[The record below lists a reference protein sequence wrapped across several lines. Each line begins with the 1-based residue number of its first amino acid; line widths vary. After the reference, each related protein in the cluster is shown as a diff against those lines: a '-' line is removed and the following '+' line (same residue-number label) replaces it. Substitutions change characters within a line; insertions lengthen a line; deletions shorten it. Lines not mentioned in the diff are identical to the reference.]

1 MTTHT
6 PETIAEH
13 GLSPDEYADITRHL
27 EREPNLLELGIFS
40 VMWSE
45 HCSYKSSRRH
55 LKRLPTTGPQVI
67 HGPGENA
74 GVVDIGDG
82 QAVVFKMESHNHPS
96 FIEPYQGAATGVGGI
111 MRDVFTMGARPVA
124 MLNALR
130 FGAMDHPKTKHLLSG
145 VVAGIGGYGN
155 CMGVPT
161 VGGETGFDPRYNG
174 NILVNA
180 MCVGIADQDKI
191 FLSAAKGAGN
201 PVVYVGSKTGRD
213 GIHGA
218 TMASAEFDEASEEKR
233 PTVQVGDP
241 FMEKRLLEACLEL
254 MADDAILAIQDM
266 GAAGLTSSSVE
277 MAAGGLAAGEGGL
290 HLKLDDVP
298 QREEAMTAYEMML
311 SESQER
317 MLMVLRPGA
326 EEKARAIF
334 DKWEVDFAVIGE
346 TTATGKLVIEHK
358 GAIECDLPLGPLAD
372 EAPNYDRPQEPAP
385 LPAPLEDPIVTFREC
400 QVHLTAGAQPLSD
413 IGDALIAETLRDQ
426 DAIGA
431 IGISQG
437 VKTMTIHARSVAG
450 ASEDVFASFKTAA
463 ENLEAAGAVTKVR
476 AEEEAS
482 EVNLADAPGGDSM
495 LLALSRLMASPDL
508 CSRAWVTEQYDHS
521 VMADTLVVGG
531 DASVVRVH
539 GTNKA
544 LAVTTDCT
552 PRYCAAD
559 PFEGG
564 KQAVAEA
571 IRNLSAV
578 GAEPLAITN
587 CLNFGNPE
595 KPEIMSQFARAI
607 DGMSE
612 ASLALGAPIVS
623 GNVSLYNETD
633 GAPIPPTPA
642 IGAVG
647 ILADATKHATIA
659 GAEMGDALVQ
669 IGVTRGHLGQS
680 LYMRTLFGHEDGTPP
695 PVDLSLED
703 TAGSFIR
710 KMISEERVSAVHD
723 VSDGGILVAAAEM
736 AISAGLGLAMTT
748 PVQARRA
755 AFWFGED
762 QGRYLV
768 AMSAE
773 SADNFVLKAAMA
785 GLQATRLG
793 IFGGTEI
800 ILDGANRLDLTALAA
815 AREATI
821 PALYQTDDGDPAMPM
836 QESEIKEMILEAMPD
851 AEVEIEDLAG
861 DGDHYRARI
870 VSAAFQGLNRVQQHQ
885 LVYKALKGKMGGVLH
900 ALALE
905 TQAK

>member
-1 MTTHT
+1 MTHSA
-6 PETIAEH
+6 ETIAEH
-13 GLSPDEYADITRHL
+13 GLTQDEYDRFCTSIG
-27 EREPNLLELGIFS
+27 REPSMLELGIVS

-55 LKRLPTTGPQVI
+55 LKTLPTEGPQVI

-82 QAVVFKMESHNHPS
+82 QAVIFKMESHNHPS

-124 MLNALR
+124 LLNALR
-130 FGAMDHPKTKHLLSG
+130 FGAIDHPKTKHLLSG

-174 NILVNA
+174 NTLVNA
-180 MCVGIADQDKI
+180 MCVGIADTDKI

-241 FMEKRLLEACLEL
+241 FMEKLLLEACLEL
-254 MADDAILAIQDM
+254 MAEDAIVAIQDM

-277 MAAGGLAAGEGGL
+277 MASGGLAQGEGGL

-298 QREEAMTAYEMML
+298 QREDGMTAYEMML

-317 MLMVLRPGA
+317 MLMVLKPGA
-326 EEKARAIF
+326 EDKARAIF
-334 DKWEVDFAVIGE
+334 EKWEVDFAVIGH
-346 TTATGKLVIEHK
+346 TTDSGRLVIEHK
-358 GAIECDLPLGPLAD
+358 GEVECDLPLGPLAD
-372 EAPNYDRPQEPAP
+372 EAPNYDRPQADLTP
-385 LPAPLEDPIVTFREC
+385 PAPLEDPSATFTDV
-400 QVHLTAGAQPLSD
+400 QVHLTKGERDLEEIA
-413 IGDALIAETLRDQ
+413 DALVSETLKGQ
-426 DAIGA
+426 DGVGA
-431 IGISQG
+431 VG
-437 VKTMTIHARSVAG
+437 VSHGVSTLTIHARTAFGADAG
-450 ASEDVFASFKTAA
+450 ALESFKTSAT
-463 ENLEAAGAVTKVR
+463 NLETAGAVTKVR
-476 AEEEAS
+476 VEDETV
-482 EVNLADAPGGDSM
+482 EVNLANSPGGDTM
-495 LLALSRLMASPDL
+495 LLALSRLMASPEL
-508 CSRAWVTEQYDHS
+508 CSRRWITQQYDHT
-521 VMADTLVVGG
+521 VMADTLITGG

-544 LAVTTDCT
+544 LAVSADCT
-552 PRYCAAD
+552 PRYCTVD
-559 PFEGG
+559 PVAGG

-571 IRNLSAV
+571 CRNLSAV

-595 KPEIMSQFARAI
+595 KPEIMAGFVGCI
-607 DGMSE
+607 KGLGE
-612 ASLALGAPIVS
+612 AAAALGAPVVS

-633 GAPIPPTPA
+633 GAPIPHTPA

-647 ILADATKHATIA
+647 LLTDLSKRATVSA
-659 GAEMGDALVQ
+659 MNNGDALVA

-680 LYMRTLFGHEDGTPP
+680 LYLRTLFGIEEGAPP
-695 PVDLSLED
+695 AVDLQLESK
-703 TAGSFIR
+703 TGAFIR
-710 KMISEERVSAVHD
+710 KQIEDGNVTAVHD
-723 VSDGGILVAAAEM
+723 VSDGGLLVAASEM
-736 AISAGLGLAMTT
+736 CLASGMGVALTTAIS
-748 PVQARRA
+748 QRKA

-762 QGRYLV
+762 QARYLC
-768 AMSAE
+768 AMP
-773 SADNFVLKAAMA
+773 ADTADTFVLKAAMA
-785 GLQATRLG
+785 GLQASRLG
-793 IFGGTEI
+793 IFGGEDI
-800 ILDGANRLDLTALAA
+800 ILDGDDRLPVATLSAMH
-815 AREATI
+815 EATL
-821 PALYQTDDGDPAMPM
+821 PELYRLEEDRLMPM
-836 QESEIKEMILEAMPD
+836 KESEIKDMILAAMPD
-851 AEVEIEDLAG
+851 AEIEIEDLAG

-870 VSAAFQGLNRVQQHQ
+870 TSAAFNGLNRVKQHQ
-885 LVYKALKGKMGGVLH
+885 LVYRALGGKMGDTLH

-905 TQAK
+905 TSPKD